1 MINLII
7 CSLKWFFTLCKA
19 LLLTPGP
26 SRGKSLIGIKLKV
39 RAFWPCNISL
49 PEFACFKDISSL
61 VNQFFHNFGKILLLK
76 STEQRARI
84 FIKDRQRMHAA
95 VPACLFVIIDS
106 LSEFQGNE
114 QWVLRWMGHS
124 WQICIHSCS
133 PLIFVH
139 LVSTYHN
146 SCCFKI
152 NAILQH
158 WDIIIKLFSPHVSWL
173 L

>member
-1 MINLII
+1 MLNLII

-26 SRGKSLIGIKLKV
+26 SRGKSIIGIKLKV
-39 RAFWPCNISL
+39 RAFWPCNIFL

-61 VNQFFHNFGKILLLK
+61 VNQFYHNFGKILLLK

-106 LSEFQGNE
+106 LSEFQGSE
-114 QWVLRWMGHS
+114 QWVLRWPWFILGRFAFTHS
-124 WQICIHSCS
+124 
-133 PLIFVH
+133 VH
-139 LVSTYHN
+139 WYL
-146 SCCFKI
+146 F
-152 NAILQH
+152 IL
-158 WDIIIKLFSPHVSWL
+158 WAGIIILVALKSTPFYDIGT
-173 L
+173 